1 MNIKKILLYFI
12 AGSIIYT
19 IAKLIAPNSFD
30 CGWIGGVLFYGSM
43 VLIDEYLE
51 DDKTR

>member
-1 MNIKKILLYFI
+1 MNIKKFLIYLIVGGIIMTILRYI
-12 AGSIIYT
+12 G
-19 IAKLIAPNSFD
+19 PNSFD
-30 CGWIGGVLFYGSM
+30 IGWIGGILFYGSM